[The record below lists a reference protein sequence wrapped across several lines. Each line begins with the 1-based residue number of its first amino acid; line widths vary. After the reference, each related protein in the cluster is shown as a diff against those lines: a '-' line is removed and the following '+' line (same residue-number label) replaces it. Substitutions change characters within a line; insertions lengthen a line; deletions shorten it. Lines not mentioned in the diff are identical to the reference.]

1 MILDF
6 ARSILFKA
14 DCTGPIFK
22 LKIGAERI
30 FVASHEL
37 AKDLFDEEKFEKAVA
52 GPLKEIRHGVK
63 DGLFTAQPGEHNWE
77 IAHRILMPAF
87 GPLSIESM
95 FNEMADVASQLVLKC
110 AMGDRFNS
118 FYHDDMHPFV
128 KAMLGLLT
136 GAGARARRPGFAPEM
151 LYSKSNRQF
160 HDDID
165 ELQTVAKQL
174 LDERHKHPSDKKD
187 LLNAMING
195 RDSKTG
201 EQLPEEVIIRNMIAF
216 LIVTLPQQLQTDLT
230 PNLRG
235 FGRSAKLP
243 SQRGA
248 SGPTKTVLLDMT
260 ELLMTVLPSPYPVF
274 LMGHSMGGQQV
285 LYYGTQGPVS
295 ILQQL
300 SGFIVEAPAIHLP
313 DAPTGFLRLL
323 LRYMA
328 KMLPKFQMHA
338 APKPARLTRDP
349 VRNAEIEADVLFHG
363 YCTLEGMNGAL
374 ERVDYNISAGC
385 KRLGEATPMHE
396 PSLFMLQGTAD
407 DVCLLSGAEEYF
419 KKCPLKD
426 KELKL
431 YEGWLHELH
440 GEVGEDKLTFARD
453 VTYWILSH
461 SK

>member
-1 MILDF
+1 MNTDSSKYVTDESAISSLGF
-6 ARSILFKA
+6 PLYTKSWKPAGIVKARLV
-14 DCTGPIFK
+14 
-22 LKIGAERI
+22 
-30 FVASHEL
+30 FVHGFSDHCNNPGVFFFPYLASH
-37 AKDLFDEEKFEKAVA
+37 
-52 GPLKEIRHGVK
+52 G
-63 DGLFTAQPGEHNWE
+63 
-77 IAHRILMPAF
+77 
-87 GPLSIESM
+87 IEVY
-95 FNEMADVASQLVLKC
+95 AYDQ
-110 AMGDRFNS
+110 R
-118 FYHDDMHPFV
+118 YHLPS
-128 KAMLGLLT
+128 
-136 GAGARARRPGFAPEM
+136 R
-151 LYSKSNRQF
+151 N
-160 HDDID
+160 
-165 ELQTVAKQL
+165 KQQ
-174 LDERHKHPSDKKD
+174 
-187 LLNAMING
+187 I
-195 RDSKTG
+195 
-201 EQLPEEVIIRNMIAF
+201 
-216 LIVTLPQQLQTDLT
+216 QTDLT

-235 FGRSAKLP
+235 FGRNAKLP

-313 DAPTGFLRLL
+313 DAPTGFMRLL
-323 LRYMA
+323 LRYTA

-363 YCTLEGMNGAL
+363 YCTLEGMDGAL

-385 KRLGEATPMHE
+385 KQLGEATPMHE
-396 PSLFMLQGTAD
+396 PSLLMLQGTAD

-426 KELKL
+426 KELKF

-440 GEVGEDKLTFARD
+440 GEVGEEKLTFARD

>member
-1 MILDF
+1 MEVDTSKYVTEESAISSLGF
-6 ARSILFKA
+6 PLYTKSWKPTGIVKARLV
-14 DCTGPIFK
+14 
-22 LKIGAERI
+22 
-30 FVASHEL
+30 FVHGFSDHCNNPGVYFFPYLASHGIEVY
-37 AKDLFDEEKFEKAVA
+37 AFD
-52 GPLKEIRHGVK
+52 
-63 DGLFTAQPGEHNWE
+63 Q
-77 IAHRILMPAF
+77 
-87 GPLSIESM
+87 
-95 FNEMADVASQLVLKC
+95 
-110 AMGDRFNS
+110 
-118 FYHDDMHPFV
+118 
-128 KAMLGLLT
+128 
-136 GAGARARRPGFAPEM
+136 
-151 LYSKSNRQF
+151 
-160 HDDID
+160 
-165 ELQTVAKQL
+165 
-174 LDERHKHPSDKKD
+174 
-187 LLNAMING
+187 
-195 RDSKTG
+195 
-201 EQLPEEVIIRNMIAF
+201 
-216 LIVTLPQQLQTDLT
+216 
-230 PNLRG
+230 RG

-260 ELLMTVLPSPYPVF
+260 EILMTVLPSPYPVF

-295 ILQQL
+295 ILRQL

-338 APKPARLTRDP
+338 APKPVRLTRDP

-363 YCTLEGMNGAL
+363 YCTLEGMDGAL

-385 KRLGEATPMHE
+385 RQLGEATPMHE
-396 PSLFMLQGTAD
+396 PSLLMLQGTAD

>member
-1 MILDF
+1 MDVDTSKYVTEESAVSSLGFSLYTKSWKPTGIVK
-6 ARSILFKA
+6 ARLV
-14 DCTGPIFK
+14 
-22 LKIGAERI
+22 
-30 FVASHEL
+30 FVHGFSDHCNNPGVFFFPYLASH
-37 AKDLFDEEKFEKAVA
+37 
-52 GPLKEIRHGVK
+52 G
-63 DGLFTAQPGEHNWE
+63 
-77 IAHRILMPAF
+77 
-87 GPLSIESM
+87 IE
-95 FNEMADVASQLVLKC
+95 V
-110 AMGDRFNS
+110 
-118 FYHDDMHPFV
+118 
-128 KAMLGLLT
+128 
-136 GAGARARRPGFAPEM
+136 
-151 LYSKSNRQF
+151 
-160 HDDID
+160 
-165 ELQTVAKQL
+165 
-174 LDERHKHPSDKKD
+174 
-187 LLNAMING
+187 
-195 RDSKTG
+195 
-201 EQLPEEVIIRNMIAF
+201 
-216 LIVTLPQQLQTDLT
+216 
-230 PNLRG
+230 G
-235 FGRSAKLP
+235 FGRSANLP

-313 DAPTGFLRLL
+313 DAPAGFMRLL

-385 KRLGEATPMHE
+385 RQLGEATPMHE
-396 PSLFMLQGTAD
+396 PSLLMLQGTAD

-440 GEVGEDKLTFARD
+440 G
-453 VTYWILSH
+453 
-461 SK
+461 

>member
-1 MILDF
+1 MEGAIILEALGTNEYYHLIIKPDSLSLQQT
-6 ARSILFKA
+6 ACRNRQSQ
-14 DCTGPIFK
+14 TYTVH
-22 LKIGAERI
+22 IGNNPGV
-30 FVASHEL
+30 FFFPYLASHGIEVY
-37 AKDLFDEEKFEKAVA
+37 AFD
-52 GPLKEIRHGVK
+52 
-63 DGLFTAQPGEHNWE
+63 Q
-77 IAHRILMPAF
+77 
-87 GPLSIESM
+87 
-95 FNEMADVASQLVLKC
+95 
-110 AMGDRFNS
+110 
-118 FYHDDMHPFV
+118 
-128 KAMLGLLT
+128 
-136 GAGARARRPGFAPEM
+136 
-151 LYSKSNRQF
+151 
-160 HDDID
+160 
-165 ELQTVAKQL
+165 
-174 LDERHKHPSDKKD
+174 
-187 LLNAMING
+187 
-195 RDSKTG
+195 
-201 EQLPEEVIIRNMIAF
+201 
-216 LIVTLPQQLQTDLT
+216 
-230 PNLRG
+230 RG
-235 FGRSAKLP
+235 FGRSAILP

-295 ILQQL
+295 ILRQL

-323 LRYMA
+323 LRYVA

-385 KRLGEATPMHE
+385 KQLGEATPMHE
-396 PSLFMLQGTAD
+396 PSLLMLQGTAD

>member
-1 MILDF
+1 MNTDSSKYVTDESAISSLGF
-6 ARSILFKA
+6 PLYTKSWKPTGIVKARLV
-14 DCTGPIFK
+14 
-22 LKIGAERI
+22 
-30 FVASHEL
+30 FVHGFSDHCNNPGVFFFPYLASHGIEVY
-37 AKDLFDEEKFEKAVA
+37 AFDQ
-52 GPLKEIRHGVK
+52 R
-63 DGLFTAQPGEHNWE
+63 
-77 IAHRILMPAF
+77 
-87 GPLSIESM
+87 
-95 FNEMADVASQLVLKC
+95 
-110 AMGDRFNS
+110 
-118 FYHDDMHPFV
+118 YHLPS
-128 KAMLGLLT
+128 
-136 GAGARARRPGFAPEM
+136 R
-151 LYSKSNRQF
+151 N
-160 HDDID
+160 
-165 ELQTVAKQL
+165 KQQ
-174 LDERHKHPSDKKD
+174 
-187 LLNAMING
+187 I
-195 RDSKTG
+195 
-201 EQLPEEVIIRNMIAF
+201 
-216 LIVTLPQQLQTDLT
+216 QTDLT
-230 PNLRG
+230 PNSRG
-235 FGRSAKLP
+235 FGRSANLP

-338 APKPARLTRDP
+338 APKPERLTRDP

-363 YCTLEGMNGAL
+363 YCTLEGMDGAL

-385 KRLGEATPMHE
+385 RQLGEATPMHE
-396 PSLFMLQGTAD
+396 PSLLMLQGTAD
-407 DVCLLSGAEEYF
+407 DVCLPSGAEEYF